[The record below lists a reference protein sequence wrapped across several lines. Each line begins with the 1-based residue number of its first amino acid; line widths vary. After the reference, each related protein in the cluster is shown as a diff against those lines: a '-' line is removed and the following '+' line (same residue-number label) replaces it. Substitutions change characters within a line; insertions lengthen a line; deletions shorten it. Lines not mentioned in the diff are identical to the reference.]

1 MTKHLVSSEEN
12 LLNLGFSENSY
23 EFFEPERALTL
34 DYTLEGF
41 YEAMIIMNSNLHL
54 HHRSIYT
61 IWDFFGD
68 VGGLFDML
76 ALLATPIFWFVT
88 LIIGSGSDRFLIKT
102 LFKVQRKMND
112 SHKVEDYIK
121 RRKPLRAKRC
131 NWICDR

>member
-23 EFFEPERALTL
+23 EYFQPERALTL
-34 DYTLEGF
+34 DYTLKGF

-76 ALLATPIFWFVT
+76 K
-88 LIIGSGSDRFLIKT
+88 LIKSPFVSFFSF
-102 LFKVQRKMND
+102 LFGIGLET
-112 SHKVEDYIK
+112 HLI
-121 RRKPLRAKRC
+121 
-131 NWICDR
+131 